1 MIRVEFKASSRHVFR
16 PEEQAAIRAICDRAE
31 LEAREYLPALP
42 LTLWLT
48 VEESSA
54 VIPEYGSSG
63 AALDRSHMR
72 WRVDATRP
80 EGVIELA
87 ELHLR
92 ATLFHELHHLARGWV
107 KVSAGTSRT
116 PIGARPTLMD
126 AVVSEGL
133 ATSFERDVAGHRAPW
148 GEYPPEVRAW
158 VDELLALP
166 DDAPYGQWMFRHAD
180 GRRWVGYRAGTFLAD
195 QVMARV
201 RRSAAQLVLVPTAEI
216 LALALPF
223 S

>member
-1 MIRVEFKASSRHVFR
+1 MIRVEFKGSSRHVFR
-16 PEEQAAIRAICDRAE
+16 AEEQAAIRAICDRTE
-31 LEAREYLPALP
+31 LEAREHLPDLP

-48 VEESSA
+48 VEDSSV
-54 VIPEYGSSG
+54 VIPEYGAAGS
-63 AALDRSHMR
+63 ALDHTHMR
-72 WRVDATRP
+72 WRVDAARP
-80 EGVIELA
+80 EGVIEIA

-107 KVSAGTSRT
+107 KVSAGTPRT
-116 PIGARPTLMD
+116 PAGARPRLMD

-180 GRRWVGYRAGTFLAD
+180 GRRWIGYRAGTFLAD
-195 QVMARV
+195 QAQARV
-201 RRSAAQLVLVPTAEI
+201 RRSAAQLALIPTVEL

>member
-31 LEAREYLPALP
+31 LEAREYLRGLP
-42 LTLWLT
+42 LTLWLS
-48 VEESSA
+48 VEDSSA

-63 AALDRSHMR
+63 AALNRTHMR

-107 KVSAGTSRT
+107 ET
-116 PIGARPTLMD
+116 GAPPALMD

-133 ATSFERDVAGHRAPW
+133 ATSFERDAAGHRAPW

-166 DDAPYGQWMFRHAD
+166 DDAPYAQWMFRHAD

-195 QVMARV
+195 QVMARI
-201 RRSAAQLVLVPTAEI
+201 RRSAAQLCLVPTAEI

>member
-1 MIRVEFKASSRHVFR
+1 MIRVEFKASSRHVFL

-31 LEAREYLPALP
+31 LEAREHLPGLP
-42 LTLWLT
+42 LTLCLT
-48 VEESSA
+48 VEESSV

-72 WRVDATRP
+72 WRVDASRS

-107 KVSAGTSRT
+107 KVSAGTPRT
-116 PIGARPTLMD
+116 AAGAR
-126 AVVSEGL
+126 
-133 ATSFERDVAGHRAPW
+133 TSMAKRRSSSPSCWTGGTGSVPA
-148 GEYPPEVRAW
+148 
-158 VDELLALP
+158 
-166 DDAPYGQWMFRHAD
+166 HAD
-180 GRRWVGYRAGTFLAD
+180 ESRARCSLA
-195 QVMARV
+195 R
-201 RRSAAQLVLVPTAEI
+201 QLP
-216 LALALPF
+216 

>member
-31 LEAREYLPALP
+31 LEAREHLRGLP

-48 VEESSA
+48 VEESSV

-63 AALDRSHMR
+63 AALDRTHVR

-80 EGVIELA
+80 EGVIEIA
-87 ELHLR
+87 ELLLR

-107 KVSAGTSRT
+107 KVSAGT
-116 PIGARPTLMD
+116 RPPLMD

-133 ATSFERDVAGHRAPW
+133 ATSFERDAAGHRAPW

-201 RRSAAQLVLVPTAEI
+201 RRSAAQLVRAPPA
-216 LALALPF
+216 
-223 S
+223 